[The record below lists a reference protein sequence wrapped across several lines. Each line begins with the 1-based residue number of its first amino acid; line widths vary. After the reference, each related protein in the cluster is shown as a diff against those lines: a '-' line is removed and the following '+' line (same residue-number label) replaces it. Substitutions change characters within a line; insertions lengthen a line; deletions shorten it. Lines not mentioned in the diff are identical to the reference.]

1 MVTYNG
7 NQYRTL
13 GNSQPN
19 SRTPGCDRSLQP
31 IPAGWTIAPDDAA
44 SAYVART
51 YYWGT
56 HVLVFSNGNTI
67 RTKNYSQS
75 GKRWAANML
84 GKSGG
89 NVRTNSCSL
98 RILLKR
104 PAGRQQ
110 QQVVQEP
117 NSNDRGGRCWTNNRS
132 WNRVLGGYSSGSIV
146 RCTNKEKNGDLSAGG
161 GGQCKKTRSGKV
173 WCWTK
178 GQASGNTLC
187 KRPGSYGGYYWP
199 IPSQTASELGL
210 GRTRPNGD
218 CATNYFTGR
227 DERRA

>member
-1 MVTYNG
+1 MLPEHIIG
-7 NQYRTL
+7 
-13 GNSQPN
+13 
-19 SRTPGCDRSLQP
+19 
-31 IPAGWTIAPDDAA
+31 
-44 SAYVART
+44 ART
-51 YYWGT
+51 FW
-56 HVLVFSNGNTI
+56 FSQMADTI
-67 RTKNYSQS
+67 RTKNYSQP
-75 GKRWAANML
+75 GGRWSSSML

-89 NVRTNSCSL
+89 KWRTNSCSL

-132 WNRVLGGYSSGSIV
+132 WNRVLSGNNTGSIV

-161 GGQCKKTRSGKV
+161 GGQCKKTKSGKV

-178 GQASGNTLC
+178 GRASGNTLC

-199 IPSQTASELGL
+199 IPSQTVSELKL
-210 GRTRPNGD
+210 GRHNGPNRD

-227 DERRA
+227 GWWTGVNATKGRLEPFTGSMGAMRGGGNERLTASEGFSQKGVGTLL